1 MAIYEGKDLMREL
14 TQEPNPEEE
23 LRQTIYDKKDL
34 KGEEFQMAIH
44 EEKDL
49 KGELTQEPEP
59 EEEFR
64 MAIYD
69 EKNLKG

>member
-1 MAIYEGKDLMREL
+1 
-14 TQEPNPEEE
+14 
-23 LRQTIYDKKDL
+23 
-34 KGEEFQMAIH
+34 MAIH

-69 EKNLKG
+69 EKDLKG

>member
-1 MAIYEGKDLMREL
+1 MAIY
-14 TQEPNPEEE
+14 
-23 LRQTIYDKKDL
+23 
-34 KGEEFQMAIH
+34 